1 MTAQEIGNERRAA
14 VSREQFQGKLAGFLA
29 DWTEDIYRCTA
40 CGTEDRLMRRNDLL
54 GDPFVCWGCTEAKEA
69 ELKTR
74 WERMAEWTR
83 QCPKAYRESDW
94 RQLPC
99 RHLINEVQSWSYGK
113 RGVVFAGSPGVG
125 KTRLA
130 YILLKRLH
138 AEGKRVRAMTATDF
152 ALGVQEQG
160 GKHKLPEWLKDLCS
174 VSVLLLDDLGKE
186 KLSESVVAQLFHVLD
201 KRMAEELPVL
211 ITTNYKG
218 QHFIERFGEYGEPLY
233 RRLKEACIIMPV
245 TAQEERMAA

>member
-1 MTAQEIGNERRAA
+1 MTAQAIGNERRGA
-14 VSREQFQGKLAGFLA
+14 VSREQFQGKLTAFLA
-29 DWTEDIYRCTA
+29 DWTEDHYRCTA
-40 CGTEDRLMRRNDLL
+40 CGKEETMLRRNDLL
-54 GDPFVCWGCTEAKEA
+54 GEPFVCWDCLEVKEA
-69 ELKTR
+69 ERNTR
-74 WERMAEWTR
+74 WDRMAEWTK

-94 RQLPC
+94 KQLPC
-99 RHLINEVQSWSYGK
+99 RHLINEVQAWEWQK

-130 YILLKRLH
+130 YIMLKRLH

>member
-1 MTAQEIGNERRAA
+1 MTAQAIGDERRGA
-14 VSREQFQGKLAGFLA
+14 VSREQFKGKLAAFLA
-29 DWTEDIYRCTA
+29 DWTEDFYRCTM
-40 CGTEDRLMRRNDLL
+40 CGTEDKLMRRNDLL
-54 GDPFVCWGCTEAKEA
+54 GEPFVCWDCTEAKEA
-69 ELKTR
+69 EQKTR

-83 QCPKAYRESDW
+83 QCPKAYRDSDW
-94 RQLPC
+94 KQLPC
-99 RHLINEVQSWSYGK
+99 RHLINEVQSWQYQK

-130 YILLKRLH
+130 YIMLKRLH

-160 GKHKLPEWLKDLCS
+160 GKHKLPEWLKDLCG

>member
-1 MTAQEIGNERRAA
+1 MTALETGNERRGPI
-14 VSREQFQGKLAGFLA
+14 SRNEFNAKLSGFLGQ
-29 DWTEDIYRCTA
+29 WTEDIYRCTV
-40 CGTEDRLMRRNDLL
+40 CGTEEKLLRRNDLL
-54 GDPFVCWGCTEAKEA
+54 GEPFVCWPCTETKEA
-69 ELKTR
+69 VAKVR
-74 WERMAEWTR
+74 WERGAAWANE
-83 QCPKAYRESDW
+83 CPKAYRDSDW
-94 RQLPC
+94 KLLPC
-99 RHLINEVQSWSYGK
+99 RHLINEVQSWTYGK

-138 AEGKRVRAMTATDF
+138 SEGKRVRAMTATDF

-160 GKHKLPEWLKDLCS
+160 GKHKLPEWLKDLCG

-201 KRMAEELPVL
+201 KRMADELPVL

>member
-1 MTAQEIGNERRAA
+1 MTAQAIGNERRGS
-14 VSREQFQGKLAGFLA
+14 VTSEQFKGKLAAFLA
-29 DWTEDIYRCTA
+29 DWTEDFYRCTM
-40 CGTEDRLMRRNDLL
+40 CGTEDKLMRRNDLL
-54 GDPFVCWGCTEAKEA
+54 SEPFVCWDCTEAKEA
-69 ELKTR
+69 EQKTR

-83 QCPKAYRESDW
+83 QCPKAYRDSDW
-94 RQLPC
+94 KLLPC
-99 RHLINEVQSWSYGK
+99 RHLINEVQSWQHQK

-130 YILLKRLH
+130 YIMLKRLH

-160 GKHKLPEWLKDLCS
+160 GKHKLPEWLKDLCG

>member
-1 MTAQEIGNERRAA
+1 MMAQEIGNERRGA
-14 VSREQFQGKLAGFLA
+14 VSREQFQHKLASFLGE
-29 DWTEDIYRCTA
+29 WTEDIYRCTM
-40 CGTEDRLMRRNDLL
+40 CGVEDRIYRRNDLL
-54 GDPFVCWGCTEAKEA
+54 SEPFICYGCSEAREA
-69 ELKTR
+69 EMKTR
-74 WERMAEWTR
+74 WERMAEWVK

-94 RQLPC
+94 KRLPC
-99 RHLINEVQSWSYGK
+99 RHLINEVQAWQYGK
-113 RGVVFAGSPGVG
+113 RGVLFAGSPGVG

-138 AEGKRVRAMTATDF
+138 AEGRHVRAMTATDF
-152 ALGVQEQG
+152 ALAVQEQG

-211 ITTNYKG
+211 VTTNYKG

-233 RRLKEACIIMPV
+233 RRLKEACIILPV
-245 TAQEERMAA
+245 TAAEMEDAA

>member
-1 MTAQEIGNERRAA
+1 MTAQAIGNERRGS
-14 VSREQFQGKLAGFLA
+14 VTSEQFKGKLAAFLA
-29 DWTEDIYRCTA
+29 DWTEDFYRCTM
-40 CGTEDRLMRRNDLL
+40 CGTEDKLMRRNDLL
-54 GDPFVCWGCTEAKEA
+54 GEPFVCWDCTEAKEA
-69 ELKTR
+69 EQKTR
-74 WERMAEWTR
+74 WERMAEWTK

-94 RQLPC
+94 KQLPC
-99 RHLINEVQSWSYGK
+99 RHLINEVQAWEWQK

-130 YILLKRLH
+130 YIMLKRLH

-160 GKHKLPEWLKDLCS
+160 GKHKLPEWLKDLCG